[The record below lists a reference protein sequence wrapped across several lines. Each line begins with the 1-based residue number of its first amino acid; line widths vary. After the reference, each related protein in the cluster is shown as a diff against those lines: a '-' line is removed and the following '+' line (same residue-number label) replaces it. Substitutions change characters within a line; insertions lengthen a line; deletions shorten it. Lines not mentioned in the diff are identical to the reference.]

1 MPPPVDTAPLLPD
14 PDRLRA
20 RLAELARE
28 QAMLRRILRAVVRGQ
43 ARALPTAADATQGPR
58 EGRSRA

>member
-1 MPPPVDTAPLLPD
+1 VTVPTDLPLLPD

-28 QAMLRRILRAVVRGQ
+28 QAVLRKVLRAVVRGQ
-43 ARALPTAADATQGPR
+43 SCTVPPDAGQRPAEEVSAHAR
-58 EGRSRA
+58 